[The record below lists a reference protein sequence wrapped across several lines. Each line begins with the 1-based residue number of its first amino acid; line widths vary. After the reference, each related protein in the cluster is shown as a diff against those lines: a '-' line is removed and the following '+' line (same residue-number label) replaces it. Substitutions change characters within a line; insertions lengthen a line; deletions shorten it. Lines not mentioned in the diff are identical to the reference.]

1 MATKTYT
8 DSNTQKA
15 GGGGTITFT
24 IDGDASDAIPTD
36 ATIDGIVLNLR
47 IGVRPGGPA
56 VSEVLCNVQDDH
68 NGGSFSTVNRT
79 SSTGPF
85 VAFPSAAVETFG
97 GSTDLFGLTSWT
109 AASFNSNATA
119 ATFTVRLTYAGI
131 GGVMYT
137 DGNHSV
143 TVHYT
148 EAAGDV
154 SAGTIN
160 LTSGMITLN
169 SGKITL

>member
-8 DSNTQKA
+8 NSVGSKTGA
-15 GGGGTITFT
+15 GGTIQFT
-24 IDGDASDAIPTD
+24 INGDASDPIPLD

-47 IGVRPGGPA
+47 IAVRPGGPA

-109 AASFNSNATA
+109 AESFNNNATA
-119 ATFTVRLTYAGI
+119 ATFTVRLTHNGSSDVLYA
-131 GGVMYT
+131 
-137 DGNHSV
+137 DGTQSV
-143 TVHYT
+143 TIHFT
-148 EAAGDV
+148 EAAAA
-154 SAGTIN
+154 AGTVTLTSGTVT
-160 LTSGMITLN
+160 LTSGMVTL
-169 SGKITL
+169 